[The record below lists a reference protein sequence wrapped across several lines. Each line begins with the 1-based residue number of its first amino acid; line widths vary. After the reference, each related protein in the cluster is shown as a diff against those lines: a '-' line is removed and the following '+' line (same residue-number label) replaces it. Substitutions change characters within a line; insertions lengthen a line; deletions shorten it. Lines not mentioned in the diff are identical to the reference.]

1 MLDPGAPAPP
11 FTLPDHES
19 NPVALADL
27 LARGPAVLFF
37 YPGDFTPV
45 CAAEA
50 CLFRDMHDLATRA
63 GVQVAGINPG
73 PPRLHAAFRAT
84 FRLPFRLLS
93 DRGGVVARAYRAMG
107 RFGLAPRR
115 VTYVVAQDGTI
126 ADGVEASVSLSK
138 HRALL
143 DRILASGTDPA
154 FSDQLNT
161 PNIPGGHPI
170 RSAPDARPGS
180 SPPA

>member
-50 CLFRDMHDLATRA
+50 CLFRDMHDLAARA

-73 PPRLHAAFRAT
+73 PPRLHAAFRHMAAV
-84 FRLPFRLLS
+84 P
-93 DRGGVVARAYRAMG
+93 
-107 RFGLAPRR
+107 AP
-115 VTYVVAQDGTI
+115 
-126 ADGVEASVSLSK
+126 
-138 HRALL
+138 L
-143 DRILASGTDPA
+143 DRWWWPGPTGRWAASGWPRD
-154 FSDQLNT
+154 
-161 PNIPGGHPI
+161 G
-170 RSAPDARPGS
+170 
-180 SPPA
+180 